1 MLSYSLAAPPLPH
14 PPTQDTRRKNAQR
27 PCRCSEEAL
36 GNIFSRRRH
45 NLFKQL
51 NIPGPEPTRFLGIIP
66 QIKEKIKGVGDK
78 RQITTVL
85 ALSKSGDLLSPQLL
99 DQGPTDKCHPKEVKA
114 ALASG
119 VDVEGVNID
128 LRLLKIKPVL
138 AKWLMH
144 ANEHLADRELIASAF
159 EKA

>member
-1 MLSYSLAAPPLPH
+1 M
-14 PPTQDTRRKNAQR
+14 
-27 PCRCSEEAL
+27 
-36 GNIFSRRRH
+36 
-45 NLFKQL
+45 
-51 NIPGPEPTRFLGIIP
+51 
-66 QIKEKIKGVGDK
+66 
-78 RQITTVL
+78 
-85 ALSKSGDLLSPQLL
+85 
-99 DQGPTDKCHPKEVKA
+99 KA

-128 LRLLKIKPVL
+128 LRLSKIKPVL